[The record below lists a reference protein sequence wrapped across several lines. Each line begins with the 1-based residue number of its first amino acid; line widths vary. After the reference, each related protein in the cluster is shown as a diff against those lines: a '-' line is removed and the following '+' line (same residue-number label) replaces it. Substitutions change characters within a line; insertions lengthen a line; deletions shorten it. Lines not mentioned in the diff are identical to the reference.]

1 MFQRCG
7 EWGQRPNRIRRVGP
21 AGQPDLSRGGPAG
34 QPEQDVAAWEPD
46 EQWKRN
52 FIELVLAVKWI
63 AMGVK

>member
-1 MFQRCG
+1 M
-7 EWGQRPNRIRRVGP
+7 GP
-21 AGQPDLSRGGPAG
+21 AGQPDLSRVGPAG